1 MGVLSTDGQATRPR
15 VGDTGPIVSGPKA
28 GQHTVSATHE
38 WPDTESVD
46 EEIDVNSGDLQ
57 GSERKRRHLEL
68 TLENAAMELS
78 VVPEALMTV
87 RCATDK
93 TKGKGAPAVSFSGN

>member
-15 VGDTGPIVSGPKA
+15 VGNTGPIVSRPKA
-28 GQHTVSATHE
+28 GQHTISATHE

-57 GSERKRRHLEL
+57 GFERSEL
-68 TLENAAMELS
+68 
-78 VVPEALMTV
+78 EALSPGTH
-87 RCATDK
+87 T
-93 TKGKGAPAVSFSGN
+93 GKRGNGIVGGS